1 MQIRLVSL
9 TLFNERVLFSTTRV
23 HLFSWNGRKAAL
35 RASRNGIILAGDK
48 GYENMLL
55 YLQPHA
61 PYGDEFKVFSGKR
74 QTAEAMH
81 SIMDQMLPFKR
92 LQRWTLESKESWV
105 FGYLIGHNLVHQQ
118 LRRQEVLAELT
129 G

>member
-1 MQIRLVSL
+1 VQIRLVSL

-61 PYGDEFKVFSGKR
+61 PDGDEFKVFNGKTTNSR
-74 QTAEAMH
+74 GYALNHGPNVAVQKTA
-81 SIMDQMLPFKR
+81 
-92 LQRWTLESKESWV
+92 TLDS
-105 FGYLIGHNLVHQQ
+105 
-118 LRRQEVLAELT
+118 
-129 G
+129 